1 MVSTEWTQFQKADKE
16 IPVTKKRKTLE
27 FQRKLEINKRERF
40 LKLTEERNQNQ
51 NSNIRV
57 DLKKDQKV
65 MVCLPSRELK
75 LQ

>member
-1 MVSTEWTQFQKADKE
+1 MRLTKDNGLNGMNPLPKDTQGDSSDE
-16 IPVTKKRKTLE
+16 EEEDTRIPK
-27 FQRKLEINKRERF
+27 
-40 LKLTEERNQNQ
+40 EERNQNQ